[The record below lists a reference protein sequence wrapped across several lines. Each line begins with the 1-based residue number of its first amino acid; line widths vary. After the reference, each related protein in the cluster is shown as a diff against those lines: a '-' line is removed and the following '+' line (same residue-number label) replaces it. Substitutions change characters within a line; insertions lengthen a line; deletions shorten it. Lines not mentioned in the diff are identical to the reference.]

1 MAWFRLIERIFVVV
15 GFLLYSDAF
24 IPLMKKGMG
33 GIGLIEKLLYYL
45 VPLLTFIFLAIYW
58 RSVVA
63 LLVKEKFY
71 WALIGFALISVLWSA
86 APGAT
91 LKADLNL
98 SRILLFGIY
107 FSARY
112 TLREQ
117 VKLLAITFGVAVFC
131 CFVFG
136 MLLPTYGVMGMGLE
150 MDKENINH
158 TGAWRGIFT
167 HKNSMGRFVTLGS
180 LIFLIT
186 SFKENSRQYLKWA
199 GIAAGVLLI
208 LLSTSKSSLI
218 ILVTLMLLVPLFR
231 ALRWNYSKSIPF
243 IITILFSLGSVIT
256 LFLDNAELILGSM
269 GKDMTLT
276 GRTDLW
282 SESLISVGE
291 KPWFGYGLG
300 GFWRGLKG
308 ESEII
313 LQVMQWE
320 VPHSHNGFIDILL
333 DLGMVGLGLFVI
345 CFTAAYLRAMFYM
358 RHGDRFEYV
367 FPGLFLTFLLMTN
380 LTESSFFRQGFM
392 MLLFTVV
399 TLSTHRVQDLKSSIL
414 PPSSELLDFKAG

>member
-1 MAWFRLIERIFVVV
+1 MLWFNLIERLFVVI
-15 GFLLYSDAF
+15 GFLFYSDAF
-24 IPLMKKGMG
+24 IPLLKKGIG
-33 GIGLIEKLLYYL
+33 GIGLVEKLLYYL
-45 VPLLTFIFLAIYW
+45 IPLLTLVFITIYW
-58 RSVVA
+58 RSVIT
-63 LLVKEKFY
+63 LLIKEKVY
-71 WALIGFALISVLWSA
+71 WLLIGFALLSITWSS

-91 LKADLNL
+91 LKAEINL
-98 SRILLFGIY
+98 IRVVLFGV
-107 FSARY
+107 FFAARY
-112 TLREQ
+112 SLREQ
-117 VKLLAITFGVAVFC
+117 IKLLAITFGVAVLFS
-131 CFVFG
+131 FFFG
-136 MLLPTYGVMGMGLE
+136 ALLPKYGVMGMGLE
-150 MDKENINH
+150 MDKENLNH

-167 HKNSMGRFVTLGS
+167 HKNSMGRFVTLGT

-186 SFKENSRQYLKWA
+186 TPSQKNQRYTGWFLT
-199 GIAAGVLLI
+199 AAGVCLI

-218 ILVTLMLLVPLFR
+218 ILGTLILLIPLFR
-231 ALRWNYSKSIPF
+231 ALRWNYGKSIPF
-243 IITILFSLGSVIT
+243 GIMILFSLGSIIT
-256 LFLDNAELILGSM
+256 LFLDNAEIILGAM

-291 KPWFGYGLG
+291 KPWLGYGLG

-308 ESEII
+308 ESEVI

-333 DLGMVGLGLFVI
+333 DLGIVGLGLFVI
-345 CFTAAYLRAMFYM
+345 CFTTVYLRALFHM
-358 RHGDRFEYV
+358 RQGDRFEYI

-399 TLSTHRVQDLKSSIL
+399 TFSTHRIKDLKEPL
-414 PPSSELLDFKAG
+414 PSTEVLLDFKAG

>member
-1 MAWFRLIERIFVVV
+1 MLWFKLSERIFVVV

-33 GIGLIEKLLYYL
+33 GVGVVEKLLYY
-45 VPLLTFIFLAIYW
+45 VIPLLTLFFIAIHW
-58 RSVVA
+58 RSVIT

-71 WALIGFALISVLWSA
+71 WLLIGFALLSIAWSS
-86 APGAT
+86 APNAS
-91 LKADLNL
+91 LRSEMNL
-98 SRILLFGIY
+98 IRCVLFGIY
-107 FSARY
+107 FSSRY

-117 VKLLAITFGVAVFC
+117 IKLLALTFGIAALFC
-131 CFVFG
+131 FLFG
-136 MLLPTYGVMGMGLE
+136 ALLPTYGVMGMGLE
-150 MDKENINH
+150 MDKENLNH

-167 HKNSMGRFVTLGS
+167 HKNSLGRFMTLGT

-186 SFKENSRQYLKWA
+186 SAPNKNKQYLKW
-199 GIAAGVLLI
+199 IMTFAGVLII

-218 ILVTLMLLVPLFR
+218 VLTTLVALIPLFR

-243 IITILFSLGSVIT
+243 IITLIFSLGSVVT
-256 LFLDNAELILGSM
+256 LFLDNAELILGAM

-282 SESLISVGE
+282 NESLISIGE
-291 KPWFGYGLG
+291 KPWLGYGLG
-300 GFWRGLKG
+300 GFWRGIQG
-308 ESEII
+308 ESEVII
-313 LQVMQWE
+313 QVMRWN

-333 DLGMVGLGLFVI
+333 DLGVIGLILFVL
-345 CFTAAYLRAMFYM
+345 CFSTVYFRAMFHM
-358 RHGDRFEYV
+358 RHGDRLDYV

-399 TLSTHRVQDLKSSIL
+399 TFSTHRIQDLQQ
-414 PPSSELLDFKAG
+414 SETSKQALLSYRPI

>member
-1 MAWFRLIERIFVVV
+1 MVWFRLIERIFVVV

-24 IPLMKKGMG
+24 IPLLKKGMG
-33 GIGLIEKLLYYL
+33 GIGLIEKLLYYV
-45 VPLLTFIFLAIYW
+45 VPLLTFIFIAIYW
-58 RSVVA
+58 RSVVT
-63 LLVKEKFY
+63 LLVKEKLY
-71 WALIGFALISVLWSA
+71 WLLLGFALISVFWSA

-91 LKADLNL
+91 AKTDINL
-98 SRILLFGIY
+98 LRIVAFGIY

-117 VKLLAITFGVAVFC
+117 VKLLALTFGIAIFC

-136 MLLPTYGVMGMGLE
+136 ILLPTYGVMGRGLE

-158 TGAWRGIFT
+158 AGAWRGIFT
-167 HKNSMGRFVTLGS
+167 HKNSMGRFITLGT
-180 LIFLIT
+180 LIFIIS
-186 SFKENSRQYLKWA
+186 SFKENNRQYLKWVGLA
-199 GIAAGVLLI
+199 GGVLLI
-208 LLSTSKSSLI
+208 LLTTSKSSLI
-218 ILVTLMLLVPLFR
+218 ILLTLVTLVPLFR
-231 ALRWNYSKSIPF
+231 SLQWNYSKSIPF
-243 IITILFSLGSVIT
+243 VIMILFSLGSVVT

-282 SESLISVGE
+282 SESLISVSQR
-291 KPWFGYGLG
+291 PWLGHGLG
-300 GFWRGLKG
+300 GFWRGLTG

-333 DLGMVGLGLFVI
+333 DLGIVGLGLFVI
-345 CFTAAYLRAMFYM
+345 SFTATYLRAMFYM
-358 RHGDRFEYV
+358 RHGDRLEYV

-380 LTESSFFRQGFM
+380 LTESSLFRQGFM
-392 MLLFTVV
+392 MLLLTVV
-399 TLSTHRVQDLKSSIL
+399 TLSTHRVQDLKSPS
-414 PPSSELLDFKAG
+414 PPSGRELLDFKAG